1 MSSKEISDG
10 STQDERGIPPSVDTS
25 EAHLSEK
32 PTGPPFDAKEIS
44 DGSTK
49 DEREV
54 TLPENMPEEP
64 LTEKPIAPPPDGGFA
79 AWLQVL
85 GAFLLFFNS
94 WGIVNTFGVYQAFYQ
109 TSLLQSRKSSD
120 ISWIGTFGAFL
131 LVSLSIISGPIF
143 DRGHVRGLV
152 VAGTF
157 FTVFGLMMTSLS
169 TEYYQLFLAQGVCVG
184 LGGGLLFL
192 PSVAIVATY
201 FSTRRGIATGITAA
215 GGSIGS
221 VLYPIIFRKLQ
232 PQIGFAWTT
241 RVIAFIALGTLSIS
255 IAIIKSRL
263 PPPKQ
268 ARAMLDINALK
279 SVPFVLFSFGM
290 FLAFAGL
297 YIPIFYIIV
306 YAQRHANVE
315 SDMSFYLLSIL
326 NGASVFGR
334 ILPGIIADKFGAMNA
349 LTGVTVLAAAFAY
362 AWVAIDNLA
371 GLIVFAIIYGFLSG
385 AVVSLPPQVLV
396 RLVPDMR
403 LVGTWMGM
411 SLCFAALGILI
422 GSPIAGTIINVVEGH
437 FSHMLILSGSF
448 TMAGGIVFIVVRT
461 VYLK

>member
-1 MSSKEISDG
+1 MVASAGGISSLLQLLVRKYTKYYACDL
-10 STQDERGIPPSVDTS
+10 TVLRGV
-25 EAHLSEK
+25 
-32 PTGPPFDAKEIS
+32 
-44 DGSTK
+44 
-49 DEREV
+49 
-54 TLPENMPEEP
+54 
-64 LTEKPIAPPPDGGFA
+64 
-79 AWLQVL
+79 
-85 GAFLLFFNS
+85 
-94 WGIVNTFGVYQAFYQ
+94 VNTFGVFQAFYQ

-131 LVSLSIISGPIF
+131 LVSLSAVSGPIF
-143 DRGHVRGLV
+143 DRGYVRSLV

-169 TEYYQLFLAQGVCVG
+169 TEYYQFFLAQGVCVG
-184 LGGGLLFL
+184 IGGGLLFL

-201 FSTRRGIATGITAA
+201 FSTKRGIATGITAA

-241 RVIAFIALGTLSIS
+241 RIIAFIALGTLSIS
-255 IAIIKSRL
+255 AAIIKSRM
-263 PPPKQ
+263 PPPKK
-268 ARAMLDINALK
+268 ARAMVDVNALK
-279 SVPFVLFSFGM
+279 SVPFMLFSFAM

-306 YAQRHANVE
+306 YAQRHAHVE

-326 NGASVFGR
+326 NGASAFGR
-334 ILPGIIADKFGAMNA
+334 ILSGMVGDKFGAMNV
-349 LTGVTVLAAAFAY
+349 LTVVAVVVAAFAY

-396 RLVPDMR
+396 KLVPDMR
-403 LVGTWMGM
+403 LIGTWMGM
-411 SLCFAALGILI
+411 ALCFAALGILI
-422 GSPIAGTIINVVEGH
+422 GSPIAGTIIDVVEGH

-448 TMAGGIVFIVVRT
+448 SMAGAIVFVIVRV

>member
-1 MSSKEISDG
+1 M
-10 STQDERGIPPSVDTS
+10 
-25 EAHLSEK
+25 
-32 PTGPPFDAKEIS
+32 
-44 DGSTK
+44 
-49 DEREV
+49 
-54 TLPENMPEEP
+54 
-64 LTEKPIAPPPDGGFA
+64 
-79 AWLQVL
+79 
-85 GAFLLFFNS
+85 
-94 WGIVNTFGVYQAFYQ
+94 NTFGVYQSFYQ
-109 TSLLQSRKSSD
+109 TSLLQSRESSE

-131 LVSLSIISGPIF
+131 LVSLGIISGPIF

-157 FTVFGLMMTSLS
+157 FTVFGLMMASLS

-184 LGGGLLFL
+184 IGGGLLFL

-215 GGSIGS
+215 GGSVGS
-221 VLYPIIFRKLQ
+221 VLYPIVFRKLQ

-241 RVIAFIALGTLSIS
+241 RVIAFIVLATLSIS
-255 IAIIKSRL
+255 IVVIKSRI
-263 PPPKQ
+263 PPPKKT
-268 ARAMLDINALK
+268 RAMLDINALK
-279 SVPFVLFSFGM
+279 SVPFLLLSFGL

-306 YAQRHANVE
+306 YAQSHANVDD
-315 SDMSFYLLSIL
+315 DMSFYLLSIL

-334 ILPGIIADKFGAMNA
+334 ILPGIIADKFGAINVLNVVM
-349 LTGVTVLAAAFAY
+349 VLAGAFAY
-362 AWVAIDNLA
+362 AWIAIDNLS

-396 RLVPDMR
+396 TLVPEMQ

-411 SLCFAALGILI
+411 SLCFTALGILI
-422 GSPIAGTIINVVEGH
+422 GSPIAGTIINVVTGE

-448 TMAGGIVFIVVRT
+448 TMAGAIVFIVLKM
-461 VYLK
+461 VYLKK

>member
-1 MSSKEISDG
+1 M
-10 STQDERGIPPSVDTS
+10 
-25 EAHLSEK
+25 
-32 PTGPPFDAKEIS
+32 
-44 DGSTK
+44 
-49 DEREV
+49 
-54 TLPENMPEEP
+54 
-64 LTEKPIAPPPDGGFA
+64 
-79 AWLQVL
+79 
-85 GAFLLFFNS
+85 
-94 WGIVNTFGVYQAFYQ
+94 NTFGVYQAFYQ
-109 TSLLQSRKSSD
+109 TSLLKSRKSSD

-131 LVSLSIISGPIF
+131 LVSLSIVSGPIF
-143 DRGHVRGLV
+143 DRGYARALI

-192 PSVAIVATY
+192 PSVAIVSTY
-201 FSTRRGIATGITAA
+201 FSTKRGIATGITAA

-241 RVIAFIALGTLSIS
+241 RVIAFIALATLSVS
-255 IAIIKSRL
+255 VVIIKSRI
-263 PPPKQ
+263 PPPKK
-268 ARAMLDINALK
+268 ARAMLDINAVK
-279 SVPFVLFSFGM
+279 SVPFVLFSIAM
-290 FLAFAGL
+290 FLGFAGL

-326 NGASVFGR
+326 NAASVFGR
-334 ILPGIIADKFGAMNA
+334 ILPGILADKFGAMNT
-349 LTGVTVLAAAFAY
+349 LCVVTVLAGAFAY
-362 AWVAIDNLA
+362 AWIAIDNLA
-371 GLIVFAIIYGFLSG
+371 GLIVFGIIYGFLSG

-396 RLVPDMR
+396 RLVPNMQ

-411 SLCFAALGILI
+411 SLCVAALGILI
-422 GSPIAGTIINVVEGH
+422 GSPIAGTIIDVVEGH

-448 TMAGGIVFIVVRT
+448 TMSGGILFTIVRL
-461 VYLK
+461 VYLKN

>member
-1 MSSKEISDG
+1 MVASAGGISSLLQLLVRKYTKRYACDL
-10 STQDERGIPPSVDTS
+10 TVLRGV
-25 EAHLSEK
+25 
-32 PTGPPFDAKEIS
+32 
-44 DGSTK
+44 
-49 DEREV
+49 
-54 TLPENMPEEP
+54 
-64 LTEKPIAPPPDGGFA
+64 
-79 AWLQVL
+79 
-85 GAFLLFFNS
+85 
-94 WGIVNTFGVYQAFYQ
+94 VNTFGVFQAFYE
-109 TSLLQSRKSSD
+109 TSLLESRKSSD

-131 LVSLSIISGPIF
+131 LVSLSAVSGPIF
-143 DRGHVRGLV
+143 DRGYVRSLV
-152 VAGTF
+152 VAGSF

-169 TEYYQLFLAQGVCVG
+169 TEYYQFFLAQGVCVG
-184 LGGGLLFL
+184 IGGGLLFL

-221 VLYPIIFRKLQ
+221 VLYPIIFRRLQ

-241 RVIAFIALGTLSIS
+241 RIIAFIALGTLSIS
-255 IAIIKSRL
+255 AVIIKSRI
-263 PPPKQ
+263 PPPKK
-268 ARAMLDINALK
+268 ARAMVDVNALK
-279 SVPFVLFSFGM
+279 SVPFMLFSFGM
-290 FLAFAGL
+290 FLAFVGL

-306 YAQRHANVE
+306 YAQRHAHVDT
-315 SDMSFYLLSIL
+315 DMSFYLLSIL

-334 ILPGIIADKFGAMNA
+334 ILSGMVGDKFGAMNV
-349 LTGVTVLAAAFAY
+349 LTVVTVLAAAFAY

-396 RLVPDMR
+396 KLVPDMR

-411 SLCFAALGILI
+411 ALCFAALGILI
-422 GSPIAGTIINVVEGH
+422 GSPIAGTIIDVVEGH

-448 TMAGGIVFIVVRT
+448 SMAGGIVFVIVRV

>member
-1 MSSKEISDG
+1 MSSTKEISDG
-10 STQDERGIPPSVDTS
+10 STTPDEPETPLPDNKL
-25 EAHLSEK
+25 EAH
-32 PTGPPFDAKEIS
+32 PTE
-44 DGSTK
+44 T
-49 DEREV
+49 
-54 TLPENMPEEP
+54 
-64 LTEKPIAPPPDGGFA
+64 PIGPPPDGGFA

-85 GAFLLFFNS
+85 GAFFLFFNS
-94 WGIVNTFGVYQAFYQ
+94 WGIVNTFGVYQSFYQ
-109 TSLLQSRKSSD
+109 SSLLKSRKSSD

-131 LVSLSIISGPIF
+131 LVSLSIVSGPIF
-143 DRGHVRGLV
+143 DRGYVRSLV
-152 VAGTF
+152 VVGSF

-184 LGGGLLFL
+184 IGGGLLFL
-192 PSVAIVATY
+192 PAVAIVSTY
-201 FSTRRGIATGITAA
+201 FSTRRGIAIGITAA

-241 RVIAFIALGTLSIS
+241 RIIAFIALATLSVS
-255 IAIIKSRL
+255 AAIIKSRL

-268 ARAMLDINALK
+268 ARAMLDMNALK
-279 SVPFVLFSFGM
+279 STPFVLFSFGM
-290 FLAFAGL
+290 FLVFAGL

-334 ILPGIIADKFGAMNA
+334 ILPGILADKFGAMNA
-349 LTGVTVLAAAFAY
+349 LTGVTILAAIFAY
-362 AWVAIDNLA
+362 AWIAIDNLA

-385 AVVSLPPQVLV
+385 AVVSLPPQVIV
-396 RLVPDMR
+396 KLVPDMR

-411 SLCFAALGILI
+411 GLCFAALGILI
-422 GSPIAGTIINVVEGH
+422 GSPIAGTIVDIATGH

-448 TMAGGIVFIVVRT
+448 SMAGGIVFVIVRF